1 MSTQHLP
8 EISQLAFLLALAH
21 TMPHRSQAMEL
32 QAQKQTLSELSE
44 ERARQAAL
52 SLLGIDLTRED
63 RE

>member
-21 TMPHRSQAMEL
+21 TMPHRSQAMER
-32 QAQKQTLSELSE
+32 QAQKQTLSE

-52 SLLGIDLTRED
+52 SLLGIDLIRED